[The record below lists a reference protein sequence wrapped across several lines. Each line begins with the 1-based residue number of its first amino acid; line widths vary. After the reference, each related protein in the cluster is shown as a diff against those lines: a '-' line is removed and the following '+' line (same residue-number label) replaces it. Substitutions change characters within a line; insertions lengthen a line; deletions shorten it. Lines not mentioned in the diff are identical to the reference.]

1 MVKISL
7 EKIDIIMRDREEL
20 FHRVIVV
27 KLRHID
33 LTCTFKGCN
42 ENMHVHKAI
51 SIHRELS
58 ENCNSIKMLML
69 VCLIPFITGY

>member
-1 MVKISL
+1 M
-7 EKIDIIMRDREEL
+7 
-20 FHRVIVV
+20 H
-27 KLRHID
+27 D

-58 ENCNSIKMLML
+58 EICNSIKMLML